1 MRVTKLIRE
10 YVENAVN
17 KAYPDPDSLLILNE
31 AQHRTND
38 AVTELNEKVNDYIMS
53 ILPEIQAKH
62 NVPDDFKM
70 KPRRNFNYVEWSD
83 WNTPLREKASEDQR
97 KLAEEKRKKKDEILL
112 SLELGATRAEL
123 DKMIK
128 NLLTK

>member
-10 YVENAVN
+10 YVVNTVN

-31 AQHRTND
+31 ARHRTND

-70 KPRRNFNYVEWSD
+70 KPRRGVTYVEWSV
-83 WNTPLREKASEDQR
+83 WNTALEKKALEDQR
-97 KLAEEKRKKKDEILL
+97 KVNEEKRKKKDEILL

-123 DKMIK
+123 DEMIK